1 MNIPGK
7 IASIVLIL
15 IGAGWLVSLFS
26 PWAANNN
33 NGNNG
38 RATNNLGVAT
48 TNQGLGLTPAGQN
61 PATVGTNNMTTPLKT
76 ALTGNTTPPPRPL
89 LRPPP
94 FKRLPPPP
102 SRTKSLVP
110 LKPIKR
116 SLRQEQAPSN
126 SRHHPDRQQRQ
137 SRPCQLSPPPQHPS
151 PLPNPCALAGKWKLV
166 KC

>member
-76 ALTGNTTPPPRPL
+76 ALTGNTTPAQVAAAQAVAQTTAVQTPAATPVPNQVAGAAQTNQAVVVPGTGTQQFEASPRSATAPVT
-89 LRPPP
+89 P
-94 FKRLPPPP
+94 
-102 SRTKSLVP
+102 VP
-110 LKPIKR
+110 VVPATPAPVPITEPVR
-116 SLRQEQAPSN
+116 
-126 SRHHPDRQQRQ
+126 
-137 SRPCQLSPPPQHPS
+137 
-151 PLPNPCALAGKWKLV
+151 AGW
-166 KC
+166 